1 MLAYLYIKII
11 KPKIIFFK
19 LKNKKLI
26 VLLNSQTK
34 RRIVRKMNRIHKNKN
49 IDKEYNVFSATQS
62 NNVDTEINTL
72 NQIIESKK
80 KQIDDINKKKQ
91 EIIYKLEDIKQ
102 LNYKNVLGKEP
113 VENIHDKLIL
123 IRKFMDIDLHRA
135 KMEMDKLLKLF

>member
-1 MLAYLYIKII
+1 MS
-11 KPKIIFFK
+11 
-19 LKNKKLI
+19 KNILDF
-26 VLLNSQTK
+26 LSSYEDELNSQAAFYEKNISRIEGQIKDTK
-34 RRIVRKMNRIHKNKN
+34 KQITAIKKN

-91 EIIYKLEDIKQ
+91 EIINKLEDIKH

-123 IRKFMDIDLHRA
+123 IRKFMDID
-135 KMEMDKLLKLF
+135 

>member
-1 MLAYLYIKII
+1 MSKNILEFLSSYEDELSSQAAFYEKNISRIEGQIKDTKKQITAI
-11 KPKIIFFK
+11 K
-19 LKNKKLI
+19 
-26 VLLNSQTK
+26 
-34 RRIVRKMNRIHKNKN
+34 KN
-49 IDKEYNVFSATQS
+49 IDKEYNIFSATQS

-91 EIIYKLEDIKQ
+91 EIINKLEDIKH

-113 VENIHDKLIL
+113 VENIHDKLTL

>member
-1 MLAYLYIKII
+1 MS
-11 KPKIIFFK
+11 
-19 LKNKKLI
+19 KNILDF
-26 VLLNSQTK
+26 LSSYEDELNSQAAFYE
-34 RRIVRKMNRIHKNKN
+34 KN

-91 EIIYKLEDIKQ
+91 EIINKLEDIKH

-113 VENIHDKLIL
+113 VETIHDKLIL

>member
-1 MLAYLYIKII
+1 MS
-11 KPKIIFFK
+11 
-19 LKNKKLI
+19 KNILDF
-26 VLLNSQTK
+26 LSSYEDELNSQAAFYEKNISRIEGQIKDTK
-34 RRIVRKMNRIHKNKN
+34 KQITAIKKN

-91 EIIYKLEDIKQ
+91 EIINKLEDIKH
-102 LNYKNVLGKEP
+102 LNYKNVLKKEP

>member
-1 MLAYLYIKII
+1 MS
-11 KPKIIFFK
+11 
-19 LKNKKLI
+19 KNILEF
-26 VLLNSQTK
+26 LSSYEDELNSQAAFYEKNISRIEGQIKDTK
-34 RRIVRKMNRIHKNKN
+34 KQITAIKKN

-72 NQIIESKK
+72 SQIIESKK

-91 EIIYKLEDIKQ
+91 EIINKLEDIKH

-113 VENIHDKLIL
+113 VENIHDKLTL

>member
-1 MLAYLYIKII
+1 MS
-11 KPKIIFFK
+11 
-19 LKNKKLI
+19 KNILDF
-26 VLLNSQTK
+26 LSSYEDELNSQAAFYEKNISRIEGQIKDTK
-34 RRIVRKMNRIHKNKN
+34 KQITAIKKN

-91 EIIYKLEDIKQ
+91 EIINKLEDIKH

-123 IRKFMDIDLHRA
+123 IRKFMDIDLHLA

>member
-1 MLAYLYIKII
+1 MS
-11 KPKIIFFK
+11 
-19 LKNKKLI
+19 KNILDF
-26 VLLNSQTK
+26 LSSYEDELNSQADFYEKNISRIEGQIKDTK
-34 RRIVRKMNRIHKNKN
+34 KQITAIKKN

-91 EIIYKLEDIKQ
+91 EIINKLEDIKH

-113 VENIHDKLIL
+113 VENIHDKLTL

>member
-1 MLAYLYIKII
+1 MS
-11 KPKIIFFK
+11 
-19 LKNKKLI
+19 KNILDF
-26 VLLNSQTK
+26 LSSYEDELNSQAAFYEKNISRIEGQIKDTK
-34 RRIVRKMNRIHKNKN
+34 KQITAIKKN

-91 EIIYKLEDIKQ
+91 EIINKLEDIKH

-135 KMEMDKLLKLF
+135 QMEMDKILKLI

>member
-1 MLAYLYIKII
+1 MS
-11 KPKIIFFK
+11 
-19 LKNKKLI
+19 KNILDF
-26 VLLNSQTK
+26 LSSYEDELNSQAAFYDKNISRIEGQIKDTK
-34 RRIVRKMNRIHKNKN
+34 KQITAIKKN

-91 EIIYKLEDIKQ
+91 EIINKLEDIKH

-135 KMEMDKLLKLF
+135 KWKWINF

>member
-1 MLAYLYIKII
+1 MSKNILEFLSSYEDELSSQAAFYEKNISRIEGQIKDTKKHITAI
-11 KPKIIFFK
+11 K
-19 LKNKKLI
+19 
-26 VLLNSQTK
+26 
-34 RRIVRKMNRIHKNKN
+34 KN

-91 EIIYKLEDIKQ
+91 EIINKLEDIKH

-113 VENIHDKLIL
+113 VENIHDKLTL

>member
-1 MLAYLYIKII
+1 MS
-11 KPKIIFFK
+11 
-19 LKNKKLI
+19 KNILDF
-26 VLLNSQTK
+26 LSSYEDELNSQAAFYEKNISRIEGQIKDTK
-34 RRIVRKMNRIHKNKN
+34 KQITAIKKN

-91 EIIYKLEDIKQ
+91 EIINKLEDIKQ

-123 IRKFMDIDLHRA
+123 IREFMDIDLHRA
-135 KMEMDKLLKLF
+135 KMEIDKLLKLF

>member
-1 MLAYLYIKII
+1 MS
-11 KPKIIFFK
+11 
-19 LKNKKLI
+19 KNILDF
-26 VLLNSQTK
+26 LSSYEDELNSQAAFYEKNISRIEGQIKDTK
-34 RRIVRKMNRIHKNKN
+34 KQITAIKKN

-91 EIIYKLEDIKQ
+91 EIINKLEDIKH

-113 VENIHDKLIL
+113 VETIYDKLIL
-123 IRKFMDIDLHRA
+123 ICKFMDIDLHRA

>member
-1 MLAYLYIKII
+1 MS
-11 KPKIIFFK
+11 
-19 LKNKKLI
+19 KNILDF
-26 VLLNSQTK
+26 LSSYEDELNSQTAFYEK
-34 RRIVRKMNRIHKNKN
+34 NISRIEGQIKDTKKQITAIKKS

-72 NQIIESKK
+72 NQIIESKE

-91 EIIYKLEDIKQ
+91 EIINKLEDIKH

>member
-1 MLAYLYIKII
+1 MS
-11 KPKIIFFK
+11 
-19 LKNKKLI
+19 KNILDF
-26 VLLNSQTK
+26 LSSYEDELNSQAAFYEKNISRIEGQIKDTK
-34 RRIVRKMNRIHKNKN
+34 KQITAIKKN

-91 EIIYKLEDIKQ
+91 EIINKLEDIKH
-102 LNYKNVLGKEP
+102 LNYKNVLGKES

>member
-1 MLAYLYIKII
+1 MS
-11 KPKIIFFK
+11 
-19 LKNKKLI
+19 KNILEF
-26 VLLNSQTK
+26 LSSYEDELNSQVAFYEKNISRIEGQIKDTK
-34 RRIVRKMNRIHKNKN
+34 KQITAIKKN

-91 EIIYKLEDIKQ
+91 EIINKLEDIKH

-113 VENIHDKLIL
+113 VENIHDKLTL

>member
-1 MLAYLYIKII
+1 MS
-11 KPKIIFFK
+11 
-19 LKNKKLI
+19 KNILDF
-26 VLLNSQTK
+26 LSSYEDELNSQAAFYEKNISRIEGQIKDTK
-34 RRIVRKMNRIHKNKN
+34 KQITAIKKN

-91 EIIYKLEDIKQ
+91 EIINKLEDIKH

-123 IRKFMDIDLHRA
+123 IHKFMDIDLHRA

>member
-1 MLAYLYIKII
+1 MS
-11 KPKIIFFK
+11 
-19 LKNKKLI
+19 KNILDF
-26 VLLNSQTK
+26 LSSYEDELNSQTAFYEK
-34 RRIVRKMNRIHKNKN
+34 NISRIEGQIKDTKKQITAIKKN

-91 EIIYKLEDIKQ
+91 EIINKLDDIKH
-102 LNYKNVLGKEP
+102 LNYKNVLGKEQ

>member
-1 MLAYLYIKII
+1 MS
-11 KPKIIFFK
+11 
-19 LKNKKLI
+19 KNILDF
-26 VLLNSQTK
+26 LSSYEDELNSQAAFYEKNISRIEGQIKDTK
-34 RRIVRKMNRIHKNKN
+34 KQITAIKKN

-91 EIIYKLEDIKQ
+91 EIINKLEDIKH

-135 KMEMDKLLKLF
+135 EMEMDKLLKLF